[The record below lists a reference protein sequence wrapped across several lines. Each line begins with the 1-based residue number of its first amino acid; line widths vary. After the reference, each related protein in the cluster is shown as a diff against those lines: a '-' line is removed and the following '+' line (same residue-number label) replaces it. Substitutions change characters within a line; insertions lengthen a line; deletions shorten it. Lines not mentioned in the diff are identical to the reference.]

1 MEIADEERESLIS
14 SLELA
19 NGMKE
24 IFEANL
30 RRTEEELKAREV
42 ECDCLQKRMKMMR
55 EIESKKQEQRDA
67 EMDDVQDLRK
77 EINTARDT
85 RMDLEA
91 DRSLAKQE
99 IKMSSERELKLS
111 RALES
116 LKGRAAEL
124 SRELAVSQEN
134 ERRMKEL
141 IENVQPSLKAAA
153 EREEEMKLLLSARD
167 IPSVL
172 QRNKEL
178 IETIEKYA
186 AERNNLEDK
195 LGRMRHDRDL
205 LMHRVKQLEGQ
216 VTKLKATQISGQQS
230 TVPFDRVRVV
240 SLRL

>member
-55 EIESKKQEQRDA
+55 EIESKKQRDA
-67 EMDDVQDLRK
+67 EMDDVKDLRK
-77 EINTARDT
+77 EINNTGRDT

-91 DRSLAKQE
+91 DRSLAKQD

-111 RALES
+111 RAVES

-205 LMHRVKQLEGQ
+205 SMHRVKQLEGQ
-216 VTKLKATQISGQQS
+216 VTKLKATQISSQQS
-230 TVPFDRVRVV
+230 AVPFERVRVV